1 MFKSLIVTT
10 FMVSAAFAGVV
21 GLLGL
26 RGPIPIGNKSPKQSP
41 FASLAIPLYFAPV
54 RVASADVN
62 LAVELTKVSILGDGS
77 LEAPA
82 NWNEGGW
89 FTQSAKSGQV
99 GNMVI
104 DGHYDD
110 NLGAPAAFWNLKNLK
125 IGDTVIVTDGLGRDF
140 SYRVS
145 EIFYVAIN
153 DPDRLDIFASADKP
167 ILTLITCGGLWL
179 PGKGTYSSRL
189 VIRSQ
194 LIAR

>member
-1 MFKSLIVTT
+1 METGAFKKYLTPT
-10 FMVSAAFAGVV
+10 YFK
-21 GLLGL
+21 
-26 RGPIPIGNKSPKQSP
+26 PIKIYTDQ
-41 FASLAIPLYFAPV
+41 I
-54 RVASADVN
+54 DVN
-62 LAVELTKVSILGDGS
+62 VQEVGVEEDGTLS
-77 LEAPA
+77 VPS
-82 NWNEGGW
+82 NWQDAGW
-89 FTQSAKSGQV
+89 YINSAKSGEI
-99 GNMVI
+99 GNVII
-104 DGHYDD
+104 DGHYDT
-110 NLGAPAAFWNLKNLK
+110 NTGSPAAFWNLKNLK